1 MTTKMR
7 RRHTGTHQGS
17 APNLFNASI
26 PSTTKYWSFL
36 SASAP
41 SPPLLRYTTTTSSA
55 RALPSA
61 AARSFATVV
70 SSKMDSS
77 RNLRTFQSVMSD
89 VGEEEMTMIGIS
101 LPVQSVLV
109 SKNTAMGREQT
120 GTFARCFRVYHKA
133 LDLAPEYIRSFE
145 MLTRFRGGSLHIAR
159 LLCLA

>member
-1 MTTKMR
+1 MR
-7 RRHTGTHQGS
+7 RRQTGTHQGS

-36 SASAP
+36 SASTP

-55 RALPSA
+55 RALPSD
-61 AARSFATVV
+61 AARSFATI
-70 SSKMDSS
+70 DSS

-109 SKNTAMGREQT
+109 SKNIHPLAMGREQT
-120 GTFARCFRVYHKA
+120 
-133 LDLAPEYIRSFE
+133 
-145 MLTRFRGGSLHIAR
+145 
-159 LLCLA
+159 

>member
-1 MTTKMR
+1 MATKMR
-7 RRHTGTHQGS
+7 RGQTGTHQGS

-61 AARSFATVV
+61 AARSFATVD

-101 LPVQSVLV
+101 FPVQPVLV
-109 SKNTAMGREQT
+109 SRDIHPSNGK
-120 GTFARCFRVYHKA
+120 GTHGHFC
-133 LDLAPEYIRSFE
+133 
-145 MLTRFRGGSLHIAR
+145 
-159 LLCLA
+159 LLL